1 MKSSSILIGIIFL
14 IYSCGNNSSSLNHKA
29 DYTKSMVT
37 ALIEIPSGS
46 LEKWELNKNTGKIE
60 RDSIGKQPRT
70 IDYLGYPANYGMI
83 PGTILTKSNGGDGD
97 PLDVLVLGSPLEKGT
112 LIKCNIIGVLQL
124 TDNGERDDKLIA
136 ITKNSS
142 INKVKTIEELD
153 LMYNG
158 ISQIIETW
166 FCNYKRNNSTVSL
179 GYESLDKALDILEVA
194 QNEYLKANP

>member
-1 MKSSSILIGIIFL
+1 
-14 IYSCGNNSSSLNHKA
+14 
-29 DYTKSMVT
+29 
-37 ALIEIPSGS
+37 
-46 LEKWELNKNTGKIE
+46 
-60 RDSIGKQPRT
+60 
-70 IDYLGYPANYGMI
+70 MI

-179 GYESLDKALDILEVA
+179 GYESLDKALNILLAQMSIQKRILE
-194 QNEYLKANP
+194 NGITRN

>member
-1 MKSSSILIGIIFL
+1 MKLSSILIGITFL
-14 IYSCGNNSSSLNHKA
+14 ISSCGNNSSSLNKA

-37 ALIEIPSGS
+37 ALIEIPSES
-46 LEKWELNKNTGKIE
+46 LEKWELNKNTGRIE
-60 RDSIGKQPRT
+60 RDSIDKQPRT

-97 PLDVLVLGSPLEKGT
+97 PLDVLFLESPMEKGT

-136 ITKNSS
+136 ITRNSS

-158 ISQIIETW
+158 ISQIIEIW
-166 FCNYKRNNSTVSL
+166 FCNYKRNKSTVSL
-179 GYESLDKALDILEVA
+179 GYESLDKALNILELA
-194 QNEYLKANP
+194 QNEYSKANP

>member
-1 MKSSSILIGIIFL
+1 M
-14 IYSCGNNSSSLNHKA
+14 
-29 DYTKSMVT
+29 
-37 ALIEIPSGS
+37 
-46 LEKWELNKNTGKIE
+46 
-60 RDSIGKQPRT
+60 
-70 IDYLGYPANYGMI
+70 
-83 PGTILTKSNGGDGD
+83 
-97 PLDVLVLGSPLEKGT
+97 EKGT

-179 GYESLDKALDILEVA
+179 GYESLDKALNILEVA
-194 QNEYLKANP
+194 QNEYSKANP

>member
-1 MKSSSILIGIIFL
+1 MKLSSILIGITFL
-14 IYSCGNNSSSLNHKA
+14 ISSCGNNSSSLNKS

-46 LEKWELNKNTGKIE
+46 LEKWELNKNTGRIE
-60 RDSIGKQPRT
+60 RDSIDKQPRT

-83 PGTILTKSNGGDGD
+83 PGTILTNSNGGDGD
-97 PLDVLVLGSPLEKGT
+97 PLDVLVLGSPMEKGT

-158 ISQIIETW
+158 ISQIIEIW
-166 FCNYKRNNSTVSL
+166 FCNYKRNKSTVSL
-179 GYESLDKALDILEVA
+179 GYESLDKALNILELA
-194 QNEYLKANP
+194 QNEYSKANP

>member
-1 MKSSSILIGIIFL
+1 MKLSSILIGITFL
-14 IYSCGNNSSSLNHKA
+14 ISSCGNNSSSLNKA

-46 LEKWELNKNTGKIE
+46 LEKWELNKNTGKIV

-83 PGTILTKSNGGDGD
+83 TGTILTKSNGGDGD
-97 PLDVLVLGSPLEKGT
+97 PLDVPVLGSTMEKGT

-158 ISQIIETW
+158 ISQIIEIW
-166 FCNYKRNNSTVSL
+166 FCNYKRNKSTVSL
-179 GYESLDKALDILEVA
+179 GYESLDKALNILELA